1 MFISDDDYEKMQNEE
16 QQREEQQKGIARAIG
31 FIGGYALGNAAF
43 GTLRKKIETNN
54 KKNQEELIKASMELE
69 NLLNKSNKEFQ
80 DKFYPIV

>member
-43 GTLRKKIETNN
+43 GTLRKK
-54 KKNQEELIKASMELE
+54 
-69 NLLNKSNKEFQ
+69 
-80 DKFYPIV
+80 